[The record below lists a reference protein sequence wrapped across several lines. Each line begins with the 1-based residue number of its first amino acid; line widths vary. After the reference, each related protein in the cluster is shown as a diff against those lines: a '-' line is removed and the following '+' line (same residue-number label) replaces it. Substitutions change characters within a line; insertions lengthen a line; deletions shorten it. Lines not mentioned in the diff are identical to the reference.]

1 MLRCCIVLAVVLSAQ
16 VGAQEVPVPAPPQLD
31 AGSYLL
37 TDFASGRVLAA
48 GDPDKRVPPASLTK
62 LMTAYVVFKSL
73 ENGMIHIDD
82 EVYVSKKA
90 WRTKGSRTFIE
101 VDTHVPVE
109 QLIQGMIVQS
119 GNDASVALAE
129 HVAGSEASFVDLMN
143 QYAQALGMKN
153 TQYRDST
160 GLPAEGHYSSAR
172 DTAILARAIIDE
184 FPQYYRYYSQRQFTY
199 NGITQHNRNALLW
212 RDDSVDGLKTGHT
225 EAAGYCL
232 ASSAKREN
240 MRLISVV
247 LGASTPD
254 ARVDASQ
261 ALLNYGFRFFE
272 THKLYA
278 SGEPVTQAR
287 VWKGAAASV
296 PLGLDRDL
304 YVTIPRGHYDALKAS
319 MDLPEELEA
328 PLDKHVP
335 VGEVHVSF
343 RGGDLSTVPLVSLH
357 AVPEAGL
364 LTRMKDQVMLWLR

>member
-1 MLRCCIVLAVVLSAQ
+1 MLRSCIVLAVVLCGQ

-37 TDFASGRVLAA
+37 TDFASGRVLAEA
-48 GDPDKRVPPASLTK
+48 DPDKRLPPASLTK
-62 LMTAYVVFKSL
+62 LMTAYAVFKSL
-73 ENGMIHIDD
+73 ENGTIHIDD
-82 EVYVSKKA
+82 DVYVSKKA
-90 WRTKGSRTFIE
+90 WRTKGSRMFIE

-109 QLIQGMIVQS
+109 ELIQGMIVQS

-129 HVAGSEASFVDLMN
+129 HIAGSEASFADLMN
-143 QYAQALGMKN
+143 QYAHALGMKN
-153 TQYRDST
+153 TQYRNST

-172 DTAILARAIIDE
+172 DTAILAHAIIAE

-232 ASSAKREN
+232 ASSAKRAN

-247 LGASTPD
+247 LGAPSAD

-278 SGEPVTQAR
+278 GGEQVTQAR
-287 VWKGAAASV
+287 VWKGASESV

-304 YVTIPRGHYDALKAS
+304 YVTIPRGHYDALEAS
-319 MDLPEELEA
+319 MDLPEDLEA
-328 PLDKHVP
+328 PLGEEVK

-343 RGGDLSTVPLVSLH
+343 RGDDVSTVPLVSLQ

-364 LTRMKDQVMLWLR
+364 LTRLKDQVMLWLR